1 MAANPELW
9 DALLPVV
16 DVLAALNVP
25 YCIGGS
31 VASSFAGVARATLD
45 VDLVAD
51 LQPGHAEPL
60 ADALTRHY
68 YVDVDMIRVAIAR
81 RSTFNVIHLATMFKV
96 DVFVMEA
103 TAFARANMA
112 RRVAIDVPE
121 LDRTLYFTSPEDIVL
136 HKLRW
141 YAMGGGVSDRQ
152 WYDLQGVL
160 RLQAPHLDLTYMRH
174 WANVLGLR
182 ELLQRALAEAGLS
195 EPAERSDCP

>member
-9 DALLPVV
+9 DALLPMV
-16 DVLAALNVP
+16 DVLEVLDVT

-51 LQPGHAEPL
+51 LHPGHAEPL
-60 ADALTRHY
+60 AEALTPTY
-68 YVDVDMIRVAIAR
+68 YVDVDMIRDAIER
-81 RSTFNVIHLATMFKV
+81 RRTFNVIHLATMFKI

-103 TAFARANMA
+103 TAFAHANMA
-112 RRVAIDVPE
+112 RRVALDVPE
-121 LDRTLYFTSPEDIVL
+121 LGRRLYFTSPEDIVL
-136 HKLRW
+136 HKLLW

-160 RLQAPHLDLTYMRH
+160 RLQADRLDVVHMRR
-174 WANVLGLR
+174 WADSLGILD
-182 ELLQRALAEAGLS
+182 LLQRALDEAGLS
-195 EPAERSDCP
+195 NA